1 MARVTKGDDMF
12 TKKIINN
19 MMVLTGTLRI
29 EDSPTAMGI
38 MGELNYLADTYKS
51 IIIDITEL
59 EFCNSYCINLFSKF
73 VIHHHD
79 DCTLITIKYVGTIP
93 WQKKMLTN
101 LTRVSKNLKV
111 VEKCSPVESE
121 IYGYH
126 YQRD

>member
-1 MARVTKGDDMF
+1 VARVTKGDDMF

-59 EFCNSYCINLFSKF
+59 VFCNSYCINLFSKF
-73 VIHHHD
+73 IINHHD
-79 DCTLITIKYVGTIP
+79 DDSTLITIVYVKTIP

-111 VEKCSPVESE
+111 VEKCSPVES
-121 IYGYH
+121 
-126 YQRD
+126 